1 MPDFEKGMVIKMEH
15 KLASK
20 ITQWC
25 LGRSEMS
32 ETQAIIVTYGIELIF
47 DSLFKLIGLVILG
60 IIFGR
65 TWEVILS
72 IGCFALLR
80 SSAGGLHMESSLGC
94 FLSMVF
100 VCVTSCAGAELI
112 GELPIAIMVVLS
124 VGIVVLNKLFAPFF
138 TQNNPIEDEQIIKN
152 KNLRAVII
160 SILLLIIIWIVP
172 VWKIKLLILIPVTLE
187 SLSILPCWHIGVN
200 K

>member
-1 MPDFEKGMVIKMEH
+1 MEH
-15 KLASK
+15 KIASR
-20 ITQWC
+20 ITDWC

-32 ETQAIIVTYGIELIF
+32 ESQAVVVTYGIELIF
-47 DSLFKLIGLVILG
+47 DTLFKLIGLVILG

-80 SSAGGLHMESSLGC
+80 SAAGGLHMSSSLGC
-94 FLSMVF
+94 FLSMVSISF
-100 VCVTSCAGAELI
+100 LSCAGAELI
-112 GELPIAIMVVLS
+112 GELPIAVLVILS

-138 TQNNPIEDEQIIKN
+138 TQNNPISDEKIIKN
-152 KNLRAVII
+152 KNIRSVII
-160 SILLLIIIWIVP
+160 SIILLIIVWTVP
-172 VWKIKLLILIPVTLE
+172 VLQVKLLILIPITIE